1 MSEVP
6 PQVELKYQPKDAQN
20 RRKFTGQLVN
30 GKRHGAGVMLWS
42 HPDQFLYG
50 TYETVKS
57 EYGTYKTVKARF

>member
-42 HPDQFLYG
+42 HPRELSHSNA
-50 TYETVKS
+50 TSRT
-57 EYGTYKTVKARF
+57 